1 MEASN
6 FFSRL
11 LKQPK
16 STEQVL
22 EVDDIGE
29 FDKAWRSI
37 QVRPFKNQQAWIG
50 LICRIRWNTR
60 MKGS

>member
-1 MEASN
+1 MEASK

-16 STEQVL
+16 SNTQLV

-29 FDKAWRSI
+29 FDTAWRAI
-37 QVRPFKNQQAWIG
+37 QVSI
-50 LICRIRWNTR
+50 LITSRD
-60 MKGS
+60 

>member
-29 FDKAWRSI
+29 FDKAWRNI
-37 QVRPFKNQQAWIG
+37 QVRPFKI
-50 LICRIRWNTR
+50 
-60 MKGS
+60 

>member
-16 STEQVL
+16 SAASSL
-22 EVDDIGE
+22 EPDDIGE
-29 FDKAWRSI
+29 FDKAWKAI
-37 QVRPFKNQQAWIG
+37 QVSHTDREPAYIEG
-50 LICRIRWNTR
+50 
-60 MKGS
+60 